1 LHFGKIEI
9 AGAHA
14 GVLNPTGLLPMS
26 GSGQGS
32 TASSALGAT
41 VSYQFAG
48 PGTAEQELLASAA
61 SAFQARIEESNMQ
74 IGVETA
80 KAVDQRRVFVVDD
93 DEITR
98 AALQFMLHDEIETH
112 ELATPEEA
120 FAKGV
125 GWLKPDVVLLGV
137 SFLKQRGVGL
147 VRELAGN
154 FANVRILIVCDKS
167 EAIAVEGIKAGAHGA
182 LVKPLTLETVRKKV
196 DTILGRGGA
205 APIVQLS
212 ALK

>member
-1 LHFGKIEI
+1 
-9 AGAHA
+9 
-14 GVLNPTGLLPMS
+14 
-26 GSGQGS
+26 
-32 TASSALGAT
+32 
-41 VSYQFAG
+41 
-48 PGTAEQELLASAA
+48 
-61 SAFQARIEESNMQ
+61 MQ

-120 FAKGV
+120 YAKGV
-125 GWLKPDVVLLGV
+125 DWLRPHVVLLGV
-137 SFLKQRGVGL
+137 SFLKQRGPALVGEL
-147 VRELAGN
+147 VAKFPG
-154 FANVRILIVCDKS
+154 VRILIVCDKS
-167 EAIAVEGIKAGAHGA
+167 EETTAVEGIKAGAHGA
-182 LVKPLTLETVRKKV
+182 LVKPLTLKSVRKKV

-212 ALK
+212 MLK